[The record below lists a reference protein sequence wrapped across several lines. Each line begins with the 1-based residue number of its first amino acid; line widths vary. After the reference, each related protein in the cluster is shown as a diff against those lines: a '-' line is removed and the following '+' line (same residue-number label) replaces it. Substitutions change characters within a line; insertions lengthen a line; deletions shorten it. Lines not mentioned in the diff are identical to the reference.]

1 MKTFSSR
8 EFNQNVSII
17 KKESA
22 NGPVFIT
29 DRGKPSYVLMSIEE
43 YNRLLGE
50 QQNIVSLLSMSEA
63 AEIDFDIPKKS
74 MDLYKPEEFS

>member
-29 DRGKPSYVLMSIEE
+29 DRGKPSHVLMSIEE

-50 QQNIVSLLSMSEA
+50 QQNIVSLLSMSEV

-74 MDLYKPEEFS
+74 IGLYKPEEFS